1 MKTPKYIDKHAG
13 RVKDFGKTLEE
24 EYPKVTPIE
33 ELKWE
38 TGLDMLMTELVTC
51 AGIGMAEKHR
61 RQRIIKFVTKTI
73 ESERKKVVKEMKKLY
88 SLNKSDAYNNA
99 ITDAIKLLK

>member
-1 MKTPKYIDKHAG
+1 MTNTKQKTKQLSTKKGEISSKLVDN
-13 RVKDFGKTLEE
+13 
-24 EYPKVTPIE
+24 TPYIE